1 MLTFTYIVQSVKIPP
16 SHECVSSRQL
26 TINTVSLVAILIGTS
41 LHNTRAEDLLFL
53 LSSHT

>member
-1 MLTFTYIVQSVKIPP
+1 MNCFSQELTSN
-16 SHECVSSRQL
+16 
-26 TINTVSLVAILIGTS
+26 TITLVAILIVTS